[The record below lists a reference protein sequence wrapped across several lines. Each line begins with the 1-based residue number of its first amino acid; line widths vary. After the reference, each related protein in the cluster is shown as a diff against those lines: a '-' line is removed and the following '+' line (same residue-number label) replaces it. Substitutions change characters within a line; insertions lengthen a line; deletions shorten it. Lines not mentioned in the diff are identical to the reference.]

1 MKPVLLHRVVLVSF
15 LLFRRNLGSLRE
27 FFGQMVN
34 RPPWKKI
41 ARMPM
46 NPSYIV
52 LQVKLVDVIK

>member
-1 MKPVLLHRVVLVSF
+1 MKPVLLHRMALVSF
-15 LLFRRNLGSLRE
+15 LLFRRNLGSMRD
-27 FFGQMVN
+27 FFGQMVY

-41 ARMPM
+41 ARTPM